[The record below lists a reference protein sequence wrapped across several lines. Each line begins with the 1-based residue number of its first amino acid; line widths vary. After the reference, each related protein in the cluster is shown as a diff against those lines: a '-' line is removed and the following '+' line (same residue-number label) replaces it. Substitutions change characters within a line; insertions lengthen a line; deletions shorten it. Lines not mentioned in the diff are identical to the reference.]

1 MLVGGE
7 RNRFRVSSGRK
18 SKPKPRIEREKG
30 VDVFFLSRAKKS
42 SSLVRPIALS
52 SIPPL
57 PSFVA
62 RPIFLLEFWGRRAAM
77 SPKNTKNGK
86 RERRGVLFRGQW
98 GGREEEGDGWLR
110 NVSLAVL
117 CSGGGLRFSSPSSAS
132 SLPRSFSI
140 SLSYLCPRKV
150 KKREPR
156 RKNGKLKPRW
166 TKGERAALKGYSR
179 CWK

>member
-1 MLVGGE
+1 MVGGE

-77 SPKNTKNGK
+77 SPKKYQEWKKGK
-86 RERRGVLFRGQW
+86 
-98 GGREEEGDGWLR
+98 
-110 NVSLAVL
+110 
-117 CSGGGLRFSSPSSAS
+117 GGGG
-132 SLPRSFSI
+132 SFVSRAVG
-140 SLSYLCPRKV
+140 RKG
-150 KKREPR
+150 R
-156 RKNGKLKPRW
+156 G
-166 TKGERAALKGYSR
+166 G
-179 CWK
+179 